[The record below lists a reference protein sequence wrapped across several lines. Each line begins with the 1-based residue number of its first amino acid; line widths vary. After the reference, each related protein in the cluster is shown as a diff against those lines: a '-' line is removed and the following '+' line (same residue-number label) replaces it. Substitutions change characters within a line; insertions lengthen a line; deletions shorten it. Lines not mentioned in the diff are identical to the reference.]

1 MNPIRILLA
10 DDHAVLRS
18 GLKMLLEGQPDLVV
32 VGEAGDGETTL
43 RLARALTPDVLLLD
57 IAMPGMDGLAVLRQM
72 KEISPQTRVL
82 VLSMHEEEAILRAAL
97 SSGAAGYVLKRTVE
111 AVLLDAIRNV
121 ARGESYLDPG
131 LSPLLIRSYLA
142 QPAPAPAPTSL
153 PDGLTAREVDVLRLT
168 AQGYA
173 NREIAEKLS
182 ISVKTVE
189 THKTHLT
196 AKLGMKSR
204 VELLRYAREKGLLRE
219 ER

>member
-1 MNPIRILLA
+1 MNPIKILLA

-18 GLKMLLEGQPDLVV
+18 GLKMLLEGQPDLSV

-43 RLARALTPDVLLLD
+43 RLVRTLTPDVLLLD
-57 IAMPGMDGLAVLRQM
+57 LAMPGMDGLTVLRQM
-72 KEISPQTRVL
+72 KEINPQVRVL

-111 AVLLDAIRNV
+111 AVLLDAIRSV
-121 ARGESYLDPG
+121 ARGKSYLDPG

-142 QPAPAPAPTSL
+142 QPAPASLAASL

-168 AQGYA
+168 AQGYT

-204 VELLRYAREKGLLRE
+204 VELLRYARKKGLLRE